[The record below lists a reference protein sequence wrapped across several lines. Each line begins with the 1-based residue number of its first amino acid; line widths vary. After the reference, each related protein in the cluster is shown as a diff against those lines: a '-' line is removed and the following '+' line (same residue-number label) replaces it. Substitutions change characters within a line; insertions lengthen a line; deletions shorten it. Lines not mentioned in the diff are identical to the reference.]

1 MRHLLAAALLWLP
14 ALAAAQDAR
23 PPTTLSLADA
33 IALAREHNPAY
44 RQALNGRAPAG
55 WRVRNAWSSLVLP
68 SVTASGGLAYSGSG
82 EQTFLGSTF
91 QQNVSTVSSSYDVGV
106 AWELSGTTLSQP
118 GVARAQQRAVE
129 ADVAGARTA
138 LDAGVTQQ
146 YLTVLQ
152 TIENAEV
159 ARKQLE
165 RNEEFLKLAQAR
177 YAVGRSS
184 LIDVR
189 QAQVARGQ
197 AEVGRLRAET
207 AVSVEKLRLF
217 QDLGVEAPVDVQ
229 LVQLSDTFALSAPTE
244 TLEQLLDLAAQQ
256 NPALNALRARKTA
269 AAWGVRAATSSY
281 GPSLNVSAGWSGFT
295 QKFTDLEPIIR
306 SQQLDFGRQ
315 YSACLDDNQIRQNA
329 GLAPT
334 DCSVFIWGGTNE
346 QTLRDQNSAY
356 PFDFTRQPFQARL
369 TIQLPLFTNFARPLR
384 VAEAKAQERD
394 LDESVR
400 ARALQVQT
408 EVNQAFLNRVTA
420 FRAIAIQDTN
430 LTAAGEQ
437 LQLAQDRYRLGA
449 GTFFELLD
457 AQVATLRAE
466 YDHVSALYEYHRA
479 AAALTAAVGRSL
491 R

>member
-1 MRHLLAAALLWLP
+1 
-14 ALAAAQDAR
+14 
-23 PPTTLSLADA
+23 
-33 IALAREHNPAY
+33 
-44 RQALNGRAPAG
+44 
-55 WRVRNAWSSLVLP
+55 
-68 SVTASGGLAYSGSG
+68 
-82 EQTFLGSTF
+82 
-91 QQNVSTVSSSYDVGV
+91 
-106 AWELSGTTLSQP
+106 
-118 GVARAQQRAVE
+118 
-129 ADVAGARTA
+129 
-138 LDAGVTQQ
+138 
-146 YLTVLQ
+146 
-152 TIENAEV
+152 
-159 ARKQLE
+159 
-165 RNEEFLKLAQAR
+165 
-177 YAVGRSS
+177 
-184 LIDVR
+184 VR

-217 QDLGVEAPVDVQ
+217 QDLGIEAPVDVQ

-306 SQQLDFGRQ
+306 AQQLDFGRQ

-329 GLAPT
+329 GLTPT

-346 QTLRDQNSAY
+346 QTLRDQNAEY
-356 PFDFTRQPFQARL
+356 PLNFTRQPFQARL

-408 EVNQAFLNRVTA
+408 EVSQAFLNRVTA

-430 LTAAGEQ
+430 VTAAGEQ